1 MVEQGNRKAFSTF
14 SSLRRFAQEEAEKAT
29 RATEAAQERCDLCS
43 EPIPHRHRHLLDVAT
58 REMMCACRPC
68 SILFDRAAASEGKY
82 KLIPDRH
89 LFLGDFE
96 MDDVQ
101 WESLR
106 VPVDMAFFF
115 YSTPAERVV
124 AFYPSPMGPTESL
137 LKLGAW
143 EEIEIHNPVLK
154 GMERDVEALL
164 VNRVRGAR
172 EHFLVP
178 MDECYSLVGL
188 IRMRWRG
195 LSGGREVWEEIG
207 RFFEELRKRSKT
219 VVRKRRDIG
228 PRAKEEVD
236 GEHKGRE
243 AGHDA

>member
-14 SSLRRFAQEEAEKAT
+14 SSLRRFAKEESEKA
-29 RATEAAQERCDLCS
+29 AKEVAQAAQEHCEMCS
-43 EPIPHRHRHLLDVAT
+43 EPIPPEHRHLLNVST
-58 REMMCACRPC
+58 RELMCACRPC
-68 SILFDRAAASEGKY
+68 SILFDRKAASEGKY
-82 KLIPDRH
+82 RLVPDRH
-89 LFLGDFE
+89 HFLEDFE
-96 MDDVQ
+96 MSVVQ

-143 EEIEIHNPVLK
+143 EELERCNPVLR

-178 MDECYSLVGL
+178 IDECYSLVGL

-207 RFFEELRKRSKT
+207 RFFQELRKRSKT
-219 VVRKRRDIG
+219 V
-228 PRAKEEVD
+228 AKES
-236 GEHKGRE
+236 
-243 AGHDA
+243 